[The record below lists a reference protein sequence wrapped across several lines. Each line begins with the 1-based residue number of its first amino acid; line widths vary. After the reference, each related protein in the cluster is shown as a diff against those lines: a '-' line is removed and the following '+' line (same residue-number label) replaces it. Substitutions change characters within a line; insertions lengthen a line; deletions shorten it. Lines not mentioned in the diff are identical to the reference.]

1 MDDRRASAAPR
12 FSLQL
17 PMRYRPT
24 GDPRWRDTT
33 TKNVSSSGV
42 LFTAAEPLPPGRKL
56 EIEILM
62 IAASSLQA
70 CRVVATS
77 EVVRQIVDA
86 GPLLT
91 AVRHLQ
97 SHAQAETTEPHARE
111 QN

>member
-1 MDDRRASAAPR
+1 MDDRRNSAAPR
-12 FSLQL
+12 FSLEL
-17 PMRYRPT
+17 PMRYRPA
-24 GDPRWRDTT
+24 GDTRWRDTV

-42 LFTAAEPLPPGRKL
+42 LFAASEPLPPGRKL
-56 EIEILM
+56 EIEIMM

-77 EVVRQIVDA
+77 EVVRQIVDS

-97 SHAQAETTEPHARE
+97 SRAESDTGLPHPHH